1 MSHEIPGNRFVP
13 LMAQEATA
21 ATVPPPPSGFFA
33 LMRNRNYALLWASQ
47 GVSQLGD
54 RFHWVAISL
63 WVYAVTRSALAV
75 SYAIIALMVG
85 PAVVGLFAGALVD
98 RWNRKR
104 TMVVSDLIRG
114 ALVALIPWLM
124 TKSLLLVYLDLFLV
138 SCASTFFRPAMLA
151 SIPRIVPKSEL
162 MPANSF
168 LATVDTGTEVIGPL
182 AAGFF
187 VQARGYSQAMYF
199 DAGSY
204 FVSALLVGFLSLP
217 RVSSLAAGAVK
228 QTTGIL
234 TDIKEGWRYI
244 RKDRLQFG
252 LLMYIFLGWWVSGLN
267 SVQTPLA
274 KTEFGLSDAEFGWFN
289 TLWGIGFVAASLVL
303 GWYGRRIPAGR
314 LIAAGFLGWAI
325 ATGITGL
332 ALNSG
337 MLYAAVFWVG
347 FANIALFIGLSTT
360 IMEVTPDD
368 MLGRVIAIRQVSL
381 TAVRLTAMVGFGYMA
396 DRVGIR
402 ESVLGMAGLSLVGLL
417 IGLTLFPEV
426 GGFGSGATV
435 SHKGGRKSAAPVLSR
450 AAQVLID
457 ATDPAYPN
465 VPQRSLNAVVSI
477 IVGAVWIAL
486 LIKNPGPAIYI
497 AGIVGSAVAL
507 KVVITWWKGRGSTN
521 VRQAKTEPGRE
532 SGEVGRSPVATGP
545 TAR

>member
-1 MSHEIPGNRFVP
+1 
-13 LMAQEATA
+13 
-21 ATVPPPPSGFFA
+21 
-33 LMRNRNYALLWASQ
+33 MRNRNYALLWASQ

-63 WVYAVTRSALAV
+63 WVYAVTKSALAV

-104 TMVVSDLIRG
+104 TMVVADLVRG
-114 ALVALIPWLM
+114 VLVALIPWLM
-124 TKSLLLVYLDLFLV
+124 ARSLLLVYLDLFLV
-138 SCASTFFRPAMLA
+138 SCSSSFFRPAMLA
-151 SIPRIVPKSEL
+151 SIPRIVSKKEL

-182 AAGFF
+182 AAGYF
-187 VQARGYSQAMYF
+187 VQVRGYSQAMYF

-204 FVSALLVGFLSLP
+204 FVSALLVGLLSLP
-217 RVSSLAAGAVK
+217 RAIPRDTSLIQPG
-228 QTTGIL
+228 GIL
-234 TDIKEGWRYI
+234 HDIKEGLRYI

-252 LLMYIFLGWWVSGLN
+252 LLMFVFLGWWLSGLN

-274 KTEFGLSDAEFGWFN
+274 KGVFGLSDAEFGWFN
-289 TLWGIGFVAASLVL
+289 SVWGIGFVAASLLL
-303 GWYGRRIPAGR
+303 GWYGHRIPNGR
-314 LIAAGFLGWAI
+314 LIAGGFIGWAI

-360 IMEVTPDD
+360 IMEATPSD

-381 TAVRLTAMVGFGYMA
+381 TAVRLAAMLAFGYIA
-396 DRVGIR
+396 DRVGPK
-402 ESVLGMAGLSLVGLL
+402 ESVIGMAGLSLVGLL
-417 IGLTLFPEV
+417 VGLRLFPEV
-426 GGFGSGATV
+426 ARFGSVPMAPSRRDGIGAV
-435 SHKGGRKSAAPVLSR
+435 PSLSR
-450 AAQVLID
+450 LVHVLVD

-465 VPQRSLNAVVSI
+465 VPQRSLNATISFIVV
-477 IVGAVWIAL
+477 AVWITLLVRDPAPAL
-486 LIKNPGPAIYI
+486 YI
-497 AGIVGSAVAL
+497 AGTVAAAVIL
-507 KVVITWWKGRGSTN
+507 KAVMTWWTAQGSMN
-521 VRQAKTEPGRE
+521 VRRPESSPRRKSEEAGR
-532 SGEVGRSPVATGP
+532 RPVATGP

>member
-1 MSHEIPGNRFVP
+1 
-13 LMAQEATA
+13 MAREAT
-21 ATVPPPPSGFFA
+21 TLPVPPPPSGFFA

-63 WVYAVTRSALAV
+63 WVYFETKSALAV

-104 TMVVSDLIRG
+104 TMVVADLIRG

-151 SIPRIVPKSEL
+151 SIPRIVAKGEL

-168 LATVDTGTEVIGPL
+168 LATVDTATEVIGPL
-182 AAGFF
+182 AAGIF
-187 VQARGYSQAMYF
+187 VQTRGYSQAMYF

-204 FVSALLVGFLSLP
+204 FLSALLVGFLSLP
-217 RVSSLAAGAVK
+217 GASSRVAGAIK
-228 QTTGIL
+228 EATGIL
-234 TDIKEGWRYI
+234 AEIREGWRYI

-252 LLMYIFLGWWVSGLN
+252 LLMFIFLGWWVSGLN

-289 TLWGIGFVAASLVL
+289 SVWGIGFVAASLVL
-303 GWYGRRIPAGR
+303 GWYGSRIPHGR

-332 ALNSG
+332 SLNSG

-360 IMEVTPDD
+360 IMEVTPPG

-381 TAVRLTAMVGFGYMA
+381 TAVRLAAMLAFGYVA
-396 DRVGIR
+396 DHVGIR

-417 IGLTLFPEV
+417 LGLRLFPEV
-426 GGFGSGATV
+426 GGFGSPAAVSYEDRRRGAV
-435 SHKGGRKSAAPVLSR
+435 PALSR
-450 AAQVLID
+450 VAHVLID

-465 VPQRSLNAVVSI
+465 VPQRSLNVVVSI
-477 IVGAVWIAL
+477 IVGAVWIVL
-486 LIKNPGPAIYI
+486 LFRNPWPAIYI
-497 AGIVGSAVAL
+497 AGIVVSAVIL
-507 KVVITWWKGRGSTN
+507 KAVITLWKWWGSTN
-521 VRQAKTEPGRE
+521 VRQPKTEPTRE
-532 SGEVGRSPVATGP
+532 SGEVGRSPVPTGP

>member
-1 MSHEIPGNRFVP
+1 MAHEAAASPVP
-13 LMAQEATA
+13 L
-21 ATVPPPPSGFFA
+21 PPSGFLA
-33 LMRNRNYALLWASQ
+33 LMRNRNYALLWWSQ

-63 WVYAVTRSALAV
+63 WVYAVTKSALAV

-104 TMVVSDLIRG
+104 TMVVADLIRG

-124 TKSLLLVYLDLFLV
+124 ARSLLFVYVDLFLV
-138 SCASTFFRPAMLA
+138 SCASSFFRPAMLA
-151 SIPRIVPKSEL
+151 SIPRIVAKTEL

-182 AAGFF
+182 AAGYF
-187 VQARGYSQAMYF
+187 VQLRGYSQAMYF
-199 DAGSY
+199 DAASY
-204 FVSALLVGFLSLP
+204 FVSAFLVGLLSLP
-217 RVSSLAAGAVK
+217 DMSTRAAAVVK
-228 QTTGIL
+228 EGTSIL
-234 TDIKEGWRYI
+234 GDIKEGLRYI

-252 LLMYIFLGWWVSGLN
+252 LLMFVFLGWWVSGLN

-289 TLWGIGFVAASLVL
+289 TVWGVGYVAASLVL
-303 GWYGRRIPAGR
+303 GWYGRRIPSGR
-314 LIAAGFLGWAI
+314 LIAAGFLGWAM

-332 ALNSG
+332 SLNSG

-360 IMEVTPDD
+360 IMEVTPSE

-381 TAVRLTAMVGFGYMA
+381 TAVRLAAMVAFGYVA
-396 DRVGIR
+396 DRIGIR
-402 ESVLGMAGLSLVGLL
+402 ESVLAMAGASLVGLL
-417 IGLTLFPEV
+417 IGFRRFPEV
-426 GGFGSGATV
+426 AGY
-435 SHKGGRKSAAPVLSR
+435 GGRPMAPSSAERTSMPPSMGRLVHVLF
-450 AAQVLID
+450 V

-465 VPQRSLNAVVSI
+465 VPQRSLNI
-477 IVGAVWIAL
+477 TILFIVWAVWIAL
-486 LIKNPGPAIYI
+486 LIRDPVPALYI
-497 AGIVGSAVAL
+497 AGTVVAGILL
-507 KVVITWWKGRGSTN
+507 KIMMSWWRARGSMN
-521 VRQAKTEPGRE
+521 VRQRGSSSRRE
-532 SGEVGRSPVATGP
+532 SEEVSRSPVTTGP